1 MSRSKV
7 NGSLLILIAGL
18 VLHQPAKADRPKFS
32 DNQIVAMTPGY
43 FKKMRQAPDFLGA
56 EVYRHPQRGKVF
68 QVNLKVN
75 RNNETESLG
84 YAFDAML
91 ALSQYFKR
99 PPKQFVA
106 VLHSDSK
113 GIAPVVCT
121 GDAKCTISHFIH
133 QRITYKEWY
142 TKCITFQGQ

>member
-75 RNNETESLG
+75 RNNETESL
-84 YAFDAML
+84 ATPLM
-91 ALSQYFKR
+91 
-99 PPKQFVA
+99 PC
-106 VLHSDSK
+106 LH
-113 GIAPVVCT
+113 
-121 GDAKCTISHFIH
+121 
-133 QRITYKEWY
+133 
-142 TKCITFQGQ
+142 